1 MMDDLFLSAKY
12 KAQEIA
18 AAGGTETALNLV
30 IAALDAS
37 DALREMMDWYH
48 LADAALREQEIEK
61 LQNRVE
67 ELENRAPHTTDEE
80 HRKEVETMSR
90 ALQERNDYEKQL
102 IDQIEQLVLEKQNAA
117 EQADGL
123 NAENMQLAQML
134 QQAQAERDGEAEA
147 AETTKARFEELKKT
161 NTALQRRIEE
171 LKAENQSLCECL

>member
-18 AAGGTETALNLV
+18 AAGGDKTALNLV

-37 DALREMMDWYH
+37 DELREMMDWYH

-67 ELENRAPHTTDEE
+67 ELENKSPQAADEE
-80 HRKEVETMSR
+80 HQKEIETLSR

-102 IDQIEQLVLEKQNAA
+102 IDQIEQLVLEKQDKTRQA
-117 EQADGL
+117 ETL
-123 NAENMQLAQML
+123 NEENMQLAQELM
-134 QQAQAERDGEAEA
+134 QAQAERDGEAEA